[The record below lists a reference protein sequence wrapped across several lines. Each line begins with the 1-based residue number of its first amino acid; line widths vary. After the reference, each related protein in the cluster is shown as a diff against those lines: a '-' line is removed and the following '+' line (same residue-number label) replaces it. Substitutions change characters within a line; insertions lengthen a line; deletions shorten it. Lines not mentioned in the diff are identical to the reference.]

1 MVMYKNTRIGEVLY
15 CNKVQHNGVLPTSL
29 FYEHY
34 SQNNC
39 EIQYW
44 VCKGVQLKQE
54 VRLKSLPEFSLTVN
68 NQTKIV
74 YVIPKYDGRS
84 FILPVFKYSL
94 CYSSKFHP
102 NIIFRAAI
110 TELI

>member
-1 MVMYKNTRIGEVLY
+1 MYKNTRIGEVLY

-54 VRLKSLPEFSLTVN
+54 VHLKSLPEFSLTVN
-68 NQTKIV
+68 NQKKLSMLYLNMTAEVLFYPYLSIAC
-74 YVIPKYDGRS
+74 VIHLNFIPTS
-84 FILPVFKYSL
+84 FST
-94 CYSSKFHP
+94 
-102 NIIFRAAI
+102 RAAI
-110 TELI
+110 TKLI